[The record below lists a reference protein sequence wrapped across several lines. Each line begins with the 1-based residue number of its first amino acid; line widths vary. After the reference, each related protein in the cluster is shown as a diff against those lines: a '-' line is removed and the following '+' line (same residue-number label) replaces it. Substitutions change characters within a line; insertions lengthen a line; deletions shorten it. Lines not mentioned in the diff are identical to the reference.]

1 MKNIL
6 IFIIITLLCVG
17 CSNSPEIE
25 TGEIKT
31 VQVLKEALSNR
42 QSQDIFIDA
51 RKLLTRE
58 QIDAAGIP
66 VLYVELETGQ
76 NGTLTPYPNEGIGKT
91 WLGAD
96 GATLTLDYGRIKASR
111 GLGDD
116 LMGSESSIGAW
127 QSVKTGS
134 EYIRKMS
141 YLSGNNEIYT
151 EQLKCTMNMKSDN
164 KTIEIWDVAFEVREY
179 DEKCSFSKGTIQNK
193 YRVDTTGIVRSTHQY
208 HGERLGY
215 IRTERLDR

>member
-1 MKNIL
+1 MEMKNIL
-6 IFIIITLLCVG
+6 IFIIKPPVCWLF
-17 CSNSPEIE
+17 NSPEIE

-116 LMGSESSIGAW
+116 LMEASPPLE
-127 QSVKTGS
+127 
-134 EYIRKMS
+134 
-141 YLSGNNEIYT
+141 
-151 EQLKCTMNMKSDN
+151 
-164 KTIEIWDVAFEVREY
+164 
-179 DEKCSFSKGTIQNK
+179 
-193 YRVDTTGIVRSTHQY
+193 
-208 HGERLGY
+208 LGKA
-215 IRTERLDR
+215 